1 MAVEFYIHKMSEHM
15 DEAEIIQWLA
25 NEGESVR
32 EHQPIIEVMTDK
44 FTVEVEAPRD
54 GILAGIRPGCVV
66 GALVPVGE
74 PIAWIVQPGE
84 VAPALPPFGGHAAP
98 AAALVADE
106 LAAGNGSATA
116 AQPQAEGHVKSTPVA
131 RRMARD
137 LGVDI
142 ETLAGSGPGGR
153 VVEADVRAAAG
164 VSAAAAAQPSMPAAV
179 APSERA
185 PAAPVMPSDPSP
197 VTPPAG
203 GATWRWQELTPM
215 QRVTGERMRESVV
228 TAPQFALE
236 LSADAT
242 NLLWLRDA
250 LDNKVTLEAK
260 ARLSL
265 TGLLTKLVASVLAR
279 HPRAN
284 AQFAEGKVKLL
295 NNINVGVAVGT
306 EQGLVVPVVRQAD
319 QKSLAAVTALLASY
333 QEKAR
338 TMRFAADDLGEGTFT
353 LSNLGMFGIERFA
366 AIINPPQSAILAVGA
381 VVKQPVALTDGTVGV
396 RPRMSLTLTVDHRV
410 MDGVQGARF
419 LADLKA
425 AIESPYFII

>member
-25 NEGESVR
+25 KEGESVT

-44 FTVEVEAPRD
+44 FTVEVEAPRA
-54 GILAGIRPGCVV
+54 GILAGIRPGCVA
-66 GALVPVGE
+66 GAIVPVGE
-74 PIAWIVQPGE
+74 AIAWIVQPGE

-98 AAALVADE
+98 AAAPVADE
-106 LAAGNGSATA
+106 LAAGNGNASA
-116 AQPQAEGHVKSTPVA
+116 AQPEGHGHVKSTPVA

-142 ETLAGSGPGGR
+142 ETLSGSGPGGR
-153 VVEADVRAAAG
+153 VVEADVRAAAQ
-164 VSAAAAAQPSMPAAV
+164 AQPVMPAA
-179 APSERA
+179 APSTVPA
-185 PAAPVMPSDPSP
+185 PAAPVAPIVPSGPSP

-203 GATWRWQELTPM
+203 DATWRWQELTPV
-215 QRVTGERMRESVV
+215 QRVTGERMHESVV

-250 LDNKVTLEAK
+250 LDSKVTLEAR

-265 TGLLTKLVASVLAR
+265 TGMLTKIVASVLAR

-295 NNINVGVAVGT
+295 NDINVGVAVGT

-319 QKSLAAVTALLASY
+319 QKSIAAVTALLAGY

-338 TMRFAADDLGEGTFT
+338 TMRFAAEDLAEGTFT

-381 VVKQPVALTDGTVGV
+381 VVKQPVALADGTVGV